1 LNIAVQNAIVA
12 LQIALRLGLP
22 FLLGWMIA
30 SRNLSRGRAL
40 GAFGLLVL
48 LLTALIVAGTGVL
61 HHVPDL
67 GEVHRWLAHAMVIVA
82 WCLAPYC
89 AAVFICMWR
98 VHRFTFALACEGLL
112 LLLSIA
118 LVLHTSFTGYLYVE
132 PVDAA
137 SEATYNRFV
146 VIHQVVE
153 PLWLFV
159 FLAGWLGA
167 IWPRGE
173 QKSPQ

>member
-1 LNIAVQNAIVA
+1 LNIGFQSAIVA
-12 LQIALRLGLP
+12 LQIAVSWGLP
-22 FLLGWMIA
+22 FLLGWMVA
-30 SRNLSRGRAL
+30 SRNLNRGRAL
-40 GAFGLLVL
+40 GALGGLVL
-48 LLTALIVAGTGVL
+48 LLMALIVAATGAL

-67 GEVHRWLAHAMVIVA
+67 GEAHRWLAHAMVTVA

-89 AAVFICMWR
+89 AAVFVCMWR
-98 VHRFTFALACEGLL
+98 VHRFTFALFCEGVL
-112 LLLSIA
+112 LLLSVA
-118 LVLHTSFTGYLYVE
+118 LVIHTSFTGYLYVE

-153 PLWLFV
+153 PVLMFV

-167 IWPRGE
+167 IWPRAE
-173 QKSPQ
+173 K